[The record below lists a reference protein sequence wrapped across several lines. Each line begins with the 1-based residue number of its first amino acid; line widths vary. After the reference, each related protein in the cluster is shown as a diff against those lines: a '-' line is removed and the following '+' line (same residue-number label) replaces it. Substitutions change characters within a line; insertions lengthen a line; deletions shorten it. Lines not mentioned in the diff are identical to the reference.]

1 MPFSRKKSRKTS
13 ICFRNFVFKTSANH
27 LVPVGYYK
35 LANPRLI
42 HDDILI
48 EMTIELGSMDGI
60 PANTYIYA
68 GLHGTI
74 TTP

>member
-1 MPFSRKKSRKTS
+1 MYVIGTAGHVDHGKST
-13 ICFRNFVFKTSANH
+13 
-27 LVPVGYYK
+27 LVHALTGI
-35 LANPRLI
+35 NPDRLEEEQRR
-42 HDDILI
+42 

>member
-1 MPFSRKKSRKTS
+1 M
-13 ICFRNFVFKTSANH
+13 
-27 LVPVGYYK
+27 GYYK

-42 HDDILI
+42 EDDLLI
-48 EMTIELGSMDGI
+48 EMTIELGSMEGI
-60 PANTYIYA
+60 AANTYLFT

>member
-1 MPFSRKKSRKTS
+1 
-13 ICFRNFVFKTSANH
+13 
-27 LVPVGYYK
+27 VGYYK

-60 PANTYIYA
+60 PANTYIYV

>member
-1 MPFSRKKSRKTS
+1 
-13 ICFRNFVFKTSANH
+13 
-27 LVPVGYYK
+27 VPIGYYK

-42 HDDILI
+42 EDDLLI
-48 EMTIELGSMDGI
+48 EMTIELGTMDSI
-60 PANTYIYA
+60 PANSYIYV

>member
-1 MPFSRKKSRKTS
+1 MPETS
-13 ICFRNFVFKTSANH
+13 NNVFKTQNYH

-42 HDDILI
+42 HDDVLL
-48 EMTIELGSMDGI
+48 EMTIELGSTSGI
-60 PANTYIYA
+60 PANTYVFA

>member
-1 MPFSRKKSRKTS
+1 LHK
-13 ICFRNFVFKTSANH
+13 
-27 LVPVGYYK
+27 VPVGYYK

-42 HDDILI
+42 HDDMLI
-48 EMTIELGSMDGI
+48 EMVIELGTMEGI
-60 PANTYIYA
+60 QENTFIYA